1 MIDQTA
7 ARRWKR
13 LNIAMAH
20 FQSYILNK
28 TSKYDLTIIDLLF
41 VSNFKGGNASI
52 TEPAATISDKLR
64 EYSLHLERMN
74 RCIAG
79 RTLVQFEDA
88 NFEEVKTLACDVL
101 KLTAKRSNFQI
112 SGFGPSYASALL
124 SGYFPDVV
132 PVIDRRVLNGAR
144 IEVELD
150 SQQQVKDMAQHFQVL
165 FDRCREMLFSELMT
179 LREVDMHWFVQPF
192 PKEPADRAN

>member
-64 EYSLHLERMN
+64 EYSMHLERMN
-74 RCIAG
+74 RSIAG

-132 PVIDRRVLNGAR
+132 RP
-144 IEVELD
+144 
-150 SQQQVKDMAQHFQVL
+150 VL
-165 FDRCREMLFSELMT
+165 FDRCREMLLRGHMT
-179 LREVDMHWFVQPF
+179 LREVDMHWFVQQF
-192 PKEPADRAN
+192 PKGPADRGN